1 MAQTGLNS
9 TLRVDWTPLDERE
22 LFDSLQAGLDF
33 HLGSVQ
39 KAVFEQAEDCAEKK
53 VKEIF
58 PQGVSDPKVLKRLTN
73 SATTT
78 GAIAF
83 ERTVDAIKSL
93 PYWDDLRAKNQLIAS
108 DLVSRAL
115 KSDKNFK
122 CNGCKKSL
130 KVDIAIE
137 ISPMRS
143 DSQFGTWHP
152 ACWVA
157 TAIREALQE
166 FRSTKGALDKQAK
179 SANAILNANEKFIH
193 HGKFA
198 SGYSSGKKLIRDRM
212 QFDHWIQGLY
222 MEWDKSTTVKEEY
235 RATYLN
241 SFKEYAEQI
250 LEYLAKG
257 SIPAGQTHVR
267 LSKHLDEDIA
277 DSVVKRLLQVPI
289 KTLRYL
295 GLAYDPADSVGNIP
309 QYLEN
314 KTSNP
319 KSDAELDPELAWSER
334 ALCASTDPEAFFP
347 ELGGSTRE
355 AKKVCLACD
364 VRVECLDYAMTHG
377 ERFGIWGG
385 LSERERKRLARD
397 YQPLKILNVATPKVQ
412 ETRSSNFVLST
423 VHFQTFSDCKTIG
436 EKFRENGAVIVNM
449 SEAEEV
455 ERKSAIDFLSGMIFA
470 QNGKIERITKDV
482 FILTAEN
489 VHKSEK
495 GSAHLNEPH
504 TYEYIRE
511 QLLA

>member
-1 MAQTGLNS
+1 MPQTGPNS
-9 TLRVDWTPLDERE
+9 ASRLQWTPLDERA
-22 LFDSLQAGLDF
+22 LFKSLEDGLDF
-33 HLGSVQ
+33 HLGTVQ
-39 KAVFEQAEDCAEKK
+39 QAVFEQAEDCAETKLK
-53 VKEIF
+53 NIF
-58 PQGVSDPKVLKRLTN
+58 PHGQTDPKVLKRLTN

-93 PYWDDLRAKNQLIAS
+93 PNWDAFQAKKQLIAS
-108 DLVSRAL
+108 DLVSPAH
-115 KSDKNFK
+115 KSGKNFK
-122 CNGCKKSL
+122 CNGCKKTL
-130 KVDIAIE
+130 KVEIAIE
-137 ISPMRS
+137 IRPIQS
-143 DSQFGTWHP
+143 DKQIGTWHP
-152 ACWVA
+152 ECWVA
-157 TAIREALQE
+157 TEIRDALQE

-179 SANAILNANEKFIH
+179 SANAILKANKEFISK
-193 HGKFA
+193 GKFA

-222 MEWDKSTTVKEEY
+222 MEWCKTENVKEEY

-257 SIPAGQTHVR
+257 SIPAEQTHVR

-289 KTLRYL
+289 KTLRYF
-295 GLAYDPADSVGNIP
+295 GLSYDPSDSVGNIP
-309 QYLEN
+309 QYLEE

-319 KSDAELDPELAWSER
+319 KPNTEIDPELAWSER
-334 ALCASTDPEAFFP
+334 ALCASTNPEAFFP
-347 ELGGSTRE
+347 EKGGSIRE
-355 AKKVCLACD
+355 AKKVCLACE

-397 YQPLKILNVATPKVQ
+397 YQPLKIRNVATSKVQ
-412 ETRSSNFVLST
+412 EPRNSNFILST

-436 EKFRENGAVIVNM
+436 EKFRENGAVILNM
-449 SEAEEV
+449 SESNEV
-455 ERKSAIDFLSGMIFA
+455 ERRRATDFLSGMIFA
-470 QNGKIERITKDV
+470 QNGRIERITKDV

-489 VHKSEK
+489 VQNYEK
-495 GSAHLNEPH
+495 GSANFGETH